1 MTVKGKTDTNGYLF
15 KQVNHLLSIHH
26 PFKCLKK
33 SIQSVR
39 QTIQTV
45 CISIGNT
52 LASFQSIAT
61 PNGSDIHLNS
71 LCICSPTRGVRL
83 ENCSI
88 LLVNQSYNQ
97 LYGLIIVFIRSYS
110 LPFSSTLS
118 ILLIHSNG

>member
-15 KQVNHLLSIHH
+15 KQIVIHSS
-26 PFKCLKK
+26 
-33 SIQSVR
+33 SIQMPKKIHSKR
-39 QTIQTV
+39 STNHSNGLHIHWKY
-45 CISIGNT
+45 ISILSKYRNIH
-52 LASFQSIAT
+52 S
-61 PNGSDIHLNS
+61 NGSDIHLNS